1 MGNKKISYTTR
12 DFQSIRTE
20 LINFTKA
27 YYPDLIDNFNDAS
40 VFSVLLDLNA
50 AVTDNLQYNIDRSI
64 QETVL
69 QYAQQKSSIYNIART
84 YGLKVPGQRPSVAL
98 IDISITVPAYGDK
111 EDLRY
116 CGILRRGSQFNGA
129 GQVFETVYDIDFSS
143 GINAEGFPNRLK
155 IPNFDSNNKLINY
168 TIVKRETVVNG
179 ITKVF
184 KRVIT
189 PNDVKPFLE
198 LFLPEKNVLGVTSVL
213 LKDGT
218 QYSNIP
224 SVQEFIG
231 LDNRWYEVRA
241 LAEDRVFVEDPT
253 KTSDRPGIKVGKY
266 MTVETK
272 FITEFTPEG
281 FCKMTFGGGSQS
293 ADEQLRE
300 FARNGYTLNLYKYS
314 NNLALGSTL
323 KSNTTLFIQYRVG
336 GGTGS
341 NLGVNVITQV
351 GTVSF
356 FVNGPSESIN
366 TNVVNSLRCT
376 NVTAAIGG
384 AANPTVE
391 EVRNLVAFNFSAQNR
406 AVTVNDYDSLIRTMP
421 SQFGAPAKVAIT
433 EENNKIKIKM
443 LSYDDSGKLTEIVSN
458 TLKNN
463 VANYLS
469 NYRMMND
476 YISVETA
483 NVIDLGLNVDVVLES
498 SQNQGSVITQIINI
512 VTNYFDPG
520 NRQMGQNV
528 NISEIRRLIQSE
540 NGVLSVSD
548 IQVFNK
554 VGGQYSSSQTSQRY
568 LDNDT
573 RQIELI
579 DDTIFAEPSQTY
591 QVRFPNKDI
600 NVRVKNLKTVNFS

>member
-98 IDISITVPAYGDK
+98 LDISITVPAYGDK